1 MALATTPG
9 ARAGPI
15 SQRSSRRRRSCSDG
29 TSVVS
34 RRTCETTAFLSLFW
48 ITCKKRSLCQD
59 RLGTNTGKRVEEDGA
74 RFLQAYTRYVDL
86 AYDDLSE
93 EQQDG
98 LEVSKPISFAM
109 PFIYKMPS
117 FCQDRLGTNIGKAAL
132 KQRDDDVMF
141 RLFSQALEIEE
152 SDWNDMTAELENP
165 EGQ

>member
-1 MALATTPG
+1 MRHGWRSAWTTTPGLLAQGYLMALATTPG

-98 LEVSKPISFAM
+98 LEVSKPISFA
-109 PFIYKMPS
+109 PFIYKMHHFAKTGS
-117 FCQDRLGTNIGKAAL
+117 
-132 KQRDDDVMF
+132 
-141 RLFSQALEIEE
+141 
-152 SDWNDMTAELENP
+152 
-165 EGQ
+165 GQT